1 MPQMSTNDHILEGL
15 SRLGFY
21 AHLKMITLKDF
32 TSFLNISSSPTDTRT
47 DEKLFFFFFFKREL
61 MSNFKTGTS
70 IILKQLI
77 TDQY

>member
-47 DEKLFFFFFFKREL
+47 DEKLFFFFFFETRTDE
-61 MSNFKTGTS
+61 
-70 IILKQLI
+70 QLQDRNKHNSEAI
-77 TDQY
+77 DH